1 MELLKFSA
9 EWCGPCKALSKIMK
23 EIDFPYPVTEI
34 DIDEKIELASK
45 YSIRSVPT
53 LILIDEEG
61 FVVKRISGILTKE
74 KLSQE
79 LGI

>member
-23 EIDFPYPVTEI
+23 EITFPYPVTEI
-34 DIDEKIELASK
+34 DIDENIELSSK
-45 YSIRSVPT
+45 YAIRSVPT
-53 LILIDEEG
+53 LLLVDEEG
-61 FVVKRISGILTKE
+61 FVIKKISGIMTKE
-74 KLSQE
+74 KLTQE